1 MLETKI
7 NITQLEDNHTSGAY
21 FKRPL
26 TVVRGEGCTVWD
38 DEGNAYYDMT
48 SGQGVAALGHS
59 HQAVVEAIVAQAQN
73 LITLPEIFYNDQ
85 RARFYE
91 LLSSVTPG
99 DLNRFFLCNSG
110 AEAIEGALK
119 VAHLLTGR
127 NGVVAT
133 KRGFHGRTLGA
144 LALTWDKKYREP
156 FSDWQLAAEHITY
169 DDLDAAQTAITS
181 ETAAVVVEVVQGEG
195 GVHPATIPYLQGLRD
210 ICDRRGALLI
220 VDEIQTGFGRTG
232 RWFAFEHAD
241 ILPDIVA
248 MGKAVGGGVPMGV
261 VAWRDSHGQ
270 IPAGSHGSTFGG
282 NPLACAAAIAT
293 ITTLRDTNILP
304 HVTETGDW
312 LLQELRNRE
321 LSGVREIRGLGFM
334 IGVELRNR
342 VTPVLKDLQSAGVLA
357 LPAGSNVLRLLPPL
371 ICQRQDLEIV
381 VQTIQDVL
389 DAQFA

>member
-1 MLETKI
+1 
-7 NITQLEDNHTSGAY
+7 
-21 FKRPL
+21 
-26 TVVRGEGCTVWD
+26 
-38 DEGNAYYDMT
+38 
-48 SGQGVAALGHS
+48 
-59 HQAVVEAIVAQAQN
+59 
-73 LITLPEIFYNDQ
+73 
-85 RARFYE
+85 
-91 LLSSVTPG
+91 
-99 DLNRFFLCNSG
+99 
-110 AEAIEGALK
+110 
-119 VAHLLTGR
+119 
-127 NGVVAT
+127 
-133 KRGFHGRTLGA
+133 
-144 LALTWDKKYREP
+144 
-156 FSDWQLAAEHITY
+156 
-169 DDLDAAQTAITS
+169 
-181 ETAAVVVEVVQGEG
+181 VQGEG